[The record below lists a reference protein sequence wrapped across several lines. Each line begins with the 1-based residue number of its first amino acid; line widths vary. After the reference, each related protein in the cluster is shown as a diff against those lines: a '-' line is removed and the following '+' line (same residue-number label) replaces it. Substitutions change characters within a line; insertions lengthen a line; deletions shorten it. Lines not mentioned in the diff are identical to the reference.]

1 MSRQPRQLNIWMD
14 EELYQAIR
22 AEAFEVDRPMSAWVR
37 DQLEN
42 DLMGDSDEARIRR
55 GARRLAESR

>member
-1 MSRQPRQLNIWMD
+1 MSRRARQLNIWMD

-22 AEAFEVDRPMSAWVR
+22 TEAFKVDRPMSAWVR
-37 DQLEN
+37 DQLED

-55 GARRLAESR
+55 GARRLSESR